1 LKGRRRIAA
10 IAMLTLI
17 VLISFLSLRGL
28 NLILHAWEG
37 GSEGEV
43 RVIEKGVD
51 ARIVSFSI
59 FAGEFKV
66 GDKVYA
72 DVTIRNTGEVKHTF
86 YVNFSIQ
93 DPKGE
98 WWDANYEA
106 VTLNPDEIGRV
117 TLYWVVD
124 SSAPP
129 GSYNARVAVWKS
141 KTDDILVERLDYK
154 EQSNVFKVVVSYQL
168 YGYVKYK
175 NEEGEEVPLENVK
188 VVVTW
193 GIWPLSGSRETITT
207 GEGFYKFNDLDPKNT
222 YTLEISLINPYVKI
236 IKEVPLGFDE
246 IVSKRIENIK
256 IPNCINV
263 TFSKGIEG
271 YGALAYTYALQAVK
285 FYERELGVKLQY
297 LPVVVKLTE
306 RPNILAEF
314 RRPSKEIWINAG
326 LLEKEKLWPKYAD
339 IVVWHEFTH
348 FVIYSLCGE
357 FPSHEVDLN
366 GNGRT
371 WEDKNGN
378 GRLDPDEA
386 DFGEMDLN
394 HGNWKNHCTSD
405 SLNEGIAVFMSVVM
419 RSILRGGDDYEP
431 LRGFLDRGLPSSEYL
446 KEDASY
452 EGEVRAIAAVLW
464 DLYDNENIT
473 DSRSGDKEDE
483 KISLPILEIWKG
495 LTGVYRL
502 PNYYDEKGY
511 WNPKW
516 EVERVERHVYYLRD
530 LFEVFSPYE
539 ELFKMNYIP
548 KGFTRE
554 GRA

>member
-1 LKGRRRIAA
+1 
-10 IAMLTLI
+10 MLTAFLLAFLLSTSLLSNSLI
-17 VLISFLSLRGL
+17 HG
-28 NLILHAWEG
+28 WEG
-37 GSEGEV
+37 SGEGT
-43 RVIEKGVD
+43 ITIGGPD
-51 ARIVSFSI
+51 AKIASFSI
-59 FAGEFKV
+59 STGEFKS

-72 DVTIRNTGEVKHTF
+72 GVTIRNTGGVKHTF
-86 YVNFSIQ
+86 YVNFSVQ
-93 DPKGE
+93 DPKGK

-106 VTLNPDEIGRV
+106 VTLNPNEIGTV

-141 KTDDILVERLDYK
+141 KTDNILVERLDYK
-154 EQSNVFKVVVSYQL
+154 EQSNAFKVVVPYQL

-175 NEEGEEVPLENVK
+175 NEKGEEVPLENVK

-193 GIWPLSGSRETITT
+193 GIWPLGGSRDTITT
-207 GEGFYKFNDLDPKNT
+207 SEGFYKFDELDPKNT
-222 YTLEISLINPYVKI
+222 YTLEISLINPSVKI
-236 IKEVPLGFDE
+236 IKEVPFGFDE
-246 IVSKRIENIK
+246 IVSKKIENIK

-271 YGALAYTYALQAVK
+271 DGALAFMYTLQAVK
-285 FYERELGVKLQY
+285 FYERELRVKLQY
-297 LPVVVKLTE
+297 LPVEVKLTE
-306 RPNILAEF
+306 RPNILAGF
-314 RRPSKEIWINAG
+314 RPSKEIWINAG
-326 LLEKEKLWPKYAD
+326 LLKKEGLWPKYAD

-366 GNGRT
+366 GNGYT
-371 WEDKNGN
+371 WKDKNGN
-378 GRLDPDEA
+378 GIPDPDDEA

-394 HGNWKNHCTSD
+394 HGNWRNHCTSD

-419 RSILRGGDDYEP
+419 RSILRGGNDYEP
-431 LRGFLDRGLPSSEYL
+431 FRGFLDKGLPSPEYL
-446 KEDASY
+446 KLGASY

-464 DLYDNENIT
+464 DLYDNENII

-483 KISLPILEIWKG
+483 NISLPILEIWKG

-511 WNPKW
+511 WNPKG
-516 EVERVERHVYYLRD
+516 EVERHVYYLRD
-530 LFEVFSPYE
+530 LFKVFSLYE
-539 ELFKMNYIP
+539 ELFEMNYIP